1 LTQWPHPFINLW
13 NTVNFTVHFAHL
25 SNAQDH
31 QMTDFADQKS
41 TASAWFR
48 ELRDQIVAA
57 FEGLEND
64 HTSGPMSDAP
74 IGTFEVSET
83 KRSAD
88 DGSDAG
94 GGLMSVMRGGRVFE
108 KVGVNISTV
117 YGTLGERAQNAMMA
131 RKGLAGMKDDPRFW
145 ASGIS
150 LVAHMQNPHAPAVHM
165 NTRMFWTPH
174 AWWFGGGSDLNP
186 CIEYSE
192 DTTHFHNTQKTHLD
206 PHGADLYPKLKDWA
220 DEYFYV
226 PHRGRAR
233 GVGGIF
239 MDDHCTGDWEQDLA
253 LTQDIGRAFLPAYL
267 PLVENRIKQNW
278 TDADKDQQL
287 VHRGLYAEYNLVY
300 DRGTKFG
307 LETGHDANAVLMSL
321 PPLAK
326 WH

>member
-1 LTQWPHPFINLW
+1 MTQ
-13 NTVNFTVHFAHL
+13 
-25 SNAQDH
+25 
-31 QMTDFADQKS
+31 DFEIEKAR
-41 TASAWFR
+41 ASAWFR
-48 ELRDQIVAA
+48 ALRDEIVGA

-64 HTSGPMSDAP
+64 HTTGPLADQEPGSFD
-74 IGTFEVSET
+74 VSQTE
-83 KRSAD
+83 RSSD

-117 YGTLGERAQNAMMA
+117 YGTLGARAQTAMAA
-131 RKGLAGMKDDPRFW
+131 RKGIPGMKDDPRFW

-186 CIEYSE
+186 CLEYDE
-192 DTTHFHNTQKTHLD
+192 DTAHFHAEQKSKLD
-206 PHGADLYPKLKDWA
+206 PHGRELYPRLKDWA
-220 DEYFYV
+220 DTYFYI
-226 PHRGRAR
+226 PHRHRAR

-239 MDDHCTGDWEQDLA
+239 MDDHNTGDWEKDFA
-253 LTQDIGRAFLPAYL
+253 LTQDIGRAFLPAYV
-267 PLVENRIKQNW
+267 PLVQRRRTQEW
-278 TDADKDQQL
+278 SAADKDAQL
-287 VHRGLYAEYNLVY
+287 IHRGLYAEYNLVY

-321 PPLAK
+321 PPMAK
-326 WH
+326 WF

>member
-1 LTQWPHPFINLW
+1 M
-13 NTVNFTVHFAHL
+13 VRK
-25 SNAQDH
+25 SENAEIYNIKKWERGMSDG
-31 QMTDFADQKS
+31 FEAEKK

-48 ELRDQIVAA
+48 TLRDEIVAA
-57 FEGLEND
+57 FEGLED
-64 HTSGPMSDAP
+64 SQAGDASA
-74 IGTFEVSET
+74 GRFEVSET
-83 KRSAD
+83 TRASD

-94 GGLMSVMRGGRVFE
+94 GGVMSVVRGGRVFE

-117 YGTLGERAQNAMMA
+117 FGQLGDAAQKAMAARGVPGMA
-131 RKGLAGMKDDPRFW
+131 EDPRFW

-192 DTTHFHNTQKTHLD
+192 DTAHFHATQKAHLD
-206 PHGADLYPKLKDWA
+206 PHGEDHYPKLKAWA
-220 DEYFYV
+220 DEYFYI
-226 PHRGRAR
+226 PHRNRAR

-239 MDDHCTGDWEQDLA
+239 MDDYCTGDWCKDFA
-253 LTQDIGRAFLPAYL
+253 LTQDIGKAFLPAYV
-267 PLVENRIKQNW
+267 PLVEKRRNAPWN
-278 TDADKDQQL
+278 DADKDTQL
-287 VHRGLYAEYNLVY
+287 IHRGLYAEYNLVY

-307 LETGHDANAVLMSL
+307 LTTGHDADAVLMSL

-326 WH
+326 WV

>member
-1 LTQWPHPFINLW
+1 MSDQ
-13 NTVNFTVHFAHL
+13 FTEEKAR
-25 SNAQDH
+25 
-31 QMTDFADQKS
+31 
-41 TASAWFR
+41 ASAWFR
-48 ELRDQIVAA
+48 SLRDQIVAA
-57 FEGLEND
+57 FEALED
-64 HTSGPMSDAP
+64 SQTEGPFADQPA
-74 IGTFEVSET
+74 GRFEVTET
-83 KRSAD
+83 KRASA

-117 YGTLGERAQNAMMA
+117 YGELGDRAQAAMAA
-131 RKGLAGMKDDPRFW
+131 RKGIPGMKDDPRFW

-150 LVAHMQNPHAPAVHM
+150 LVAHMQNPHTPAVHM

-186 CIEYSE
+186 CLEYDE
-192 DTTHFHNTQKTHLD
+192 DTAHFHTVQKEHCD
-206 PHGADLYPKLKDWA
+206 RHDAGYYPRFKDWA

-239 MDDHCTGDWEQDLA
+239 LDDHNTGDWEADFAFIQDV
-253 LTQDIGRAFLPAYL
+253 GRAFLPAFV
-267 PLVENRIKQNW
+267 PVTEKRRNTVW
-278 TDADKDQQL
+278 TEADKDAQL

-321 PPLAK
+321 PPMAK
-326 WH
+326 WI

>member
-1 LTQWPHPFINLW
+1 MQT
-13 NTVNFTVHFAHL
+13 
-25 SNAQDH
+25 
-31 QMTDFADQKS
+31 ADMQQQKS
-41 TASAWFR
+41 QAADWFR
-48 ELRDQIVAA
+48 QLRDDIVAA
-57 FEGLEND
+57 FEGLEA
-64 HTSGPMSDAP
+64 TQTAGPMADGPVGA
-74 IGTFEVSET
+74 FEVTET
-83 KRSAD
+83 TRASD

-117 YGTLGERAQNAMMA
+117 YGTLGDRAQKAMAARGVPGMA
-131 RKGLAGMKDDPRFW
+131 DDPRFW

-165 NTRMFWTPH
+165 NTRMFWTPG

-186 CIEYSE
+186 CIEYDA
-192 DTTHFHNTQKTHLD
+192 DTTHFHDTQKQHLAPYGD
-206 PHGADLYPKLKDWA
+206 DLYPKLKDWA

-239 MDDHCTGDWEQDLA
+239 MDDRNTGDWGADFA
-253 LTQDIGRAFLPAYL
+253 LTRDIGRAFLPAYL
-267 PLVENRIKQNW
+267 PLVEKRRNTPWDETHK
-278 TDADKDQQL
+278 DAQL

-326 WH
+326 WV

>member
-1 LTQWPHPFINLW
+1 MTE
-13 NTVNFTVHFAHL
+13 HFDDRKAR
-25 SNAQDH
+25 
-31 QMTDFADQKS
+31 
-41 TASAWFR
+41 ASVWFR
-48 ELRDQIVAA
+48 QLRDDIVAA
-57 FEGLEND
+57 FERLED
-64 HTSGPMSDAP
+64 TQTEGPLSDMAP
-74 IGTFEVSET
+74 GRFDVSET
-83 KRSAD
+83 KRASE

-108 KVGVNISTV
+108 KVGVNVSTV
-117 YGTLGERAQNAMMA
+117 FGTLGERAQAAMAA
-131 RKGLAGMKDDPRFW
+131 RKGIPGMKDDPRFW

-150 LVAHMQNPHAPAVHM
+150 LVAHMQNPHVPAVHM

-186 CIEYSE
+186 CIEYEE
-192 DTTHFHNTQKTHLD
+192 DTAAFHQVLKDHCD
-206 PHGADLYPKLKDWA
+206 PHGADIYPRFKVWA
-220 DEYFYV
+220 DEYFFV

-239 MDDHCTGDWEQDLA
+239 YDDLNTGDFETDFA
-253 LTQDIGRAFLPAYL
+253 FTQDIGRAFLRAYL
-267 PLVENRIKQNW
+267 PVVEKRRHMEW
-278 TDADKDQQL
+278 GETDKDQQL

-326 WH
+326 WV